1 MCKSLTPHLIACD
14 QTTAGD
20 NPQTRWDG
28 EKYQEIMSGQ
38 TEIISKYGFY

>member
-20 NPQTRWDG
+20 NPQTSWDG

-38 TEIISKYGFY
+38 T